1 MGSTVCST
9 SPTASTCIQ
18 SGHKTNTSAKMM
30 KFTVFMVLLAVAA
43 VQSKKYYG
51 GCVGSI
57 CGGAGLA
64 YGGIGL
70 AAPVAAVAAPVAVA
84 VPVAVAAPVAHVAV
98 AAAPVAAVGYGYGIG
113 GGLIDTLSGCGG
125 YARLGY
131 CGRSY
136 YATGCARTCGL
147 YKKK

>member
-1 MGSTVCST
+1 MGSTVCIT

-18 SGHKTNTSAKMM
+18 SGDKTNTSAKMK
-30 KFTVFMVLLAVAA
+30 KFTVLMVLLAVAA

-70 AAPVAAVAAPVAVA
+70 AAA
-84 VPVAVAAPVAHVAV
+84 PVAVAAPVAHVAV
-98 AAAPVAAVGYGYGIG
+98 AAAPVAAVGYGYGLG

-136 YATGCARTCGL
+136 YATGCSRTCGL

>member
-1 MGSTVCST
+1 MGSTVSST

-18 SGHKTNTSAKMM
+18 SGETNTSAKMM

-43 VQSKKYYG
+43 VHSKKYYG

-70 AAPVAAVAAPVAVA
+70 AAPVA
-84 VPVAVAAPVAHVAV
+84 HV
-98 AAAPVAAVGYGYGIG
+98 AAAVGIGGGLIGGGLIG

-125 YARLGY
+125 YASLG
-131 CGRSY
+131 
-136 YATGCARTCGL
+136 
-147 YKKK
+147 

>member
-1 MGSTVCST
+1 MGSTVCIT

-18 SGHKTNTSAKMM
+18 SGDKTNTSAKMK
-30 KFTVFMVLLAVAA
+30 KFTVLMVLLAVAA

-70 AAPVAAVAAPVAVA
+70 AA
-84 VPVAVAAPVAHVAV
+84 PVAVAAPVAHVAV

>member
-70 AAPVAAVAAPVAVA
+70 AAPVA
-84 VPVAVAAPVAHVAV
+84 PVAVAAPVAHVAV

-136 YATGCARTCGL
+136 YAT
-147 YKKK
+147 

>member
-18 SGHKTNTSAKMM
+18 SGDKTNTPAKMM

-57 CGGAGLA
+57 CGGAGIG

-70 AAPVAAVAAPVAVA
+70 AAPVAHVAA
-84 VPVAVAAPVAHVAV
+84 APVAV
-98 AAAPVAAVGYGYGIG
+98 AAAPVAVAAAPIATVGYGYPG
-113 GGLIDTLSGCGG
+113 GFHGGFIDTLSGCGG

-131 CGRSY
+131 CGQAY
-136 YATGCARTCGL
+136 YATGCRRTCGL

>member
-1 MGSTVCST
+1 MGSTVCIT

-18 SGHKTNTSAKMM
+18 SGDKTNTSAKMK
-30 KFTVFMVLLAVAA
+30 KFTVLMVLLAVAA

-70 AAPVAAVAAPVAVA
+70 AAAPVAAVAAPVAVA
-84 VPVAVAAPVAHVAV
+84 
-98 AAAPVAAVGYGYGIG
+98 AVGYGYGLG

>member
-9 SPTASTCIQ
+9 SLTAFTCIQ
-18 SGHKTNTSAKMM
+18 SGKTNKSAKMM

-57 CGGAGLA
+57 CGGAGIA

-70 AAPVAAVAAPVAVA
+70 AAPVAAV
-84 VPVAVAAPVAHVAV
+84 
-98 AAAPVAAVGYGYGIG
+98 GYGYGLG

>member
-18 SGHKTNTSAKMM
+18 SGDKTNTPAKMM

-70 AAPVAAVAAPVAVA
+70 AAPVAAVAAAPVAVA
-84 VPVAVAAPVAHVAV
+84 VAPAVTHHVAV
-98 AAAPVAAVGYGYGIG
+98 AAAPVAAVGYGYGYGIG
-113 GGLIDTLSGCGG
+113 GGLI
-125 YARLGY
+125 
-131 CGRSY
+131 
-136 YATGCARTCGL
+136 
-147 YKKK
+147 